1 MATKLDHDVADL
13 KRRLDEALAE
23 RDQAEAQKAAMSE
36 VLDIINFSPDQL
48 GPVFDAILERAVK
61 LCDAAFGV
69 LWTYDG
75 ERLNRAALLGAPK
88 AYADYLGN
96 SISITESAVYADIVS
111 GETFVHVA
119 DLTESEPYRA
129 GNEFRR
135 ATVDLGEAKTGL
147 AVPLRRGKDLLGIFA
162 VFRRE
167 ARPFAETQITLVRN
181 FAAQAVIAIEN
192 TRLITETRVA
202 LEQQTATAEVLGI
215 INSSPGDLAP
225 VFDAMLEKA
234 LRLCDAAF
242 GGLFIYDGEKFYASA
257 TRGLSAEFDEV
268 VRQPNSPGP

>member
-1 MATKLDHDVADL
+1 MSTTLDHEVADL
-13 KRRLDEALAE
+13 KRRLDEALVE
-23 RDQAEAQKAAMSE
+23 RDEAEAQKAAMAE
-36 VLDIINFSPDQL
+36 VLEIINASPDQL
-48 GPVFDAILERAVK
+48 APAFDAILERAVK
-61 LCDAAFGV
+61 LSDAAFGV

-129 GNEFRR
+129 RNEFRQ
-135 ATVDLGEAKTGL
+135 ATVDLGKAKTGL

-192 TRLITETRVA
+192 TSL
-202 LEQQTATAEVLGI
+202 
-215 INSSPGDLAP
+215 
-225 VFDAMLEKA
+225 
-234 LRLCDAAF
+234 
-242 GGLFIYDGEKFYASA
+242 
-257 TRGLSAEFDEV
+257 RGLV
-268 VRQPNSPGP
+268 VSSVEGHRALGY